1 MKIVLGRFIK
11 KKEEFDSE
19 NIVCPIKGY
28 DRDEYLNRRIFFR
41 ILFILI
47 YGFGLGYII
56 GLASVTIHDVKV
68 IIFNFI
74 LFYICNFYLIQIPH
88 EFIHML
94 FYPNPFKNNKM
105 IFFNKKRIVTTE
117 LSEFIKPL
125 LLVLSLITPFILFS
139 ILPLIAIYFIGFN
152 IYLYTLSFA
161 NAILSSDDL
170 LNIILQLFVKKNQYG
185 KKRLYIIPNDYNYL
199 NNDDLK
205 NNNIKVNNEIIEDS
219 TTLPLSNQI
228 LQDKLNDI
236 NIEDNTVEDSEY
248 KNN

>member
-205 NNNIKVNNEIIEDS
+205 II
-219 TTLPLSNQI
+219 I
-228 LQDKLNDI
+228 LK
-236 NIEDNTVEDSEY
+236 
-248 KNN
+248 